1 MAPGEGAPP
10 PSEPG
15 LMGEAGRMMKGGGAA
30 AADFMSFTPAKS
42 VVQFAEKGI
51 AVPEDCGAA
60 KVQVVRTGAP
70 RLRPK
75 R

>member
-1 MAPGEGAPP
+1 MAPEEGAPP
-10 PSEPG
+10 PPEPG
-15 LMGEAGRMMKGGGAA
+15 LMGKAGRMMKGGGAA

-60 KVQVVRTGAP
+60 KVQVVRSGAP